1 MKPCELVIF
10 CGGLV
15 ASLACELVMDY
26 VLRKLGGCTWNLFA
40 ACLHVTC

>member
-15 ASLACELVMDY
+15 ARELVMDY